1 MTTTPPKDYRAEFKT
16 MPERIVGEREER
28 LALAKRA
35 LHYGQTFLDDVL
47 RGILPHDLVLIG
59 APTGFGKTELA
70 LSIAMGS
77 ARRRVPVHYFALE
90 AEPSELERRTT
101 FAALARAAYAARHPR
116 AHELNYTD
124 WYLGNCEDIAAEF
137 ADDVAGFVRATYGTL
152 HTFYRGEKFDAEDL
166 ARAILFIHRETSLV
180 IVDHLHYVDNEE
192 RDEHRGLGDVM
203 KVVRDVSLLIGKP
216 IILVAHLRKR
226 DPRAKQLVA
235 TVDDFHGSSNLTKI
249 ATQVIAIERAHDIEA
264 PKWYLSPT
272 YVSVLKNRR
281 AGTPGFVGLCN
292 FDVRTKSYEE
302 LYSLGRARGPKWEP
316 VKAAELAPPWAKH
329 HRAWDADEAEPE
341 RQSRIHLAH
350 PDASHPADSKR

>member
-1 MTTTPPKDYRAEFKT
+1 MTKPHDFKAEFKS
-16 MPERIVGEREER
+16 MPERLVGEREER

-35 LHYGQTFLDDVL
+35 LRYGHTFLDDVL

-77 ARRRVPVHYFALE
+77 ARRGVPVHYFALE

-116 AHELNYTD
+116 AHDLNYTD
-124 WYLGNCEDIAAEF
+124 WYLGNCEEIASEF
-137 ADDVAGFVRATYGTL
+137 ADEVAGFVRATYGSL
-152 HTFYRGEKFDAEDL
+152 KTFYRGEKFDAEDL
-166 ARAILFIHRETSLV
+166 ARAILFVHRDTSLV
-180 IVDHLHYVDNEE
+180 VVDHLHYVDNDD

-226 DPRAKQLVA
+226 DPRLRQLIA

-281 AGTPGFVGLCN
+281 AGVPGLVAVCN
-292 FDVRTKSYEE
+292 FDGRTKSYEE
-302 LYSLGRARGPKWEP
+302 IYSLGRARGQKWEP
-316 VKAAELAPPWAKH
+316 LKPAELAPTWAKH
-329 HRAWDADEAEPE
+329 HRAWDAEDAEPA
-341 RQSRIHLAH
+341 RQESIHLAT
-350 PDASHPADSKR
+350 PTDDVPHPATDAE

>member
-1 MTTTPPKDYRAEFKT
+1 MTEPKDYRSEFKS
-16 MPERIVGEREER
+16 MPERLVGERDER

-35 LHYGQTFLDDVL
+35 LRYGNAFLDDFL
-47 RGILPHDLVLIG
+47 RGILPHDLVLVG
-59 APTGFGKTELA
+59 APTGIGKTELA
-70 LSIAMGS
+70 LSIAMTS
-77 ARRRVPVHYFALE
+77 ARRGVPVHYFALE

-124 WYLGNCEDIAAEF
+124 WYLGHCEDIAEEF
-137 ADDVAGFVRATYGTL
+137 AVEVSGFLKATFGTL
-152 HTFYRGEKFDAEDL
+152 RTYYRGERFDANDL
-166 ARAILFIHRETSLV
+166 ANAISSIHRETGLV
-180 IVDHLHYVDNEE
+180 IVDHLHYVDNDE

-226 DPRAKQLVA
+226 DPRARQLVA

-281 AGTPGFVGLCN
+281 AGVPGLVAVCN
-292 FDVRTKSYEE
+292 FDSRTKSYEDA
-302 LYSLGRARGPKWEP
+302 YSLGRVRGSKWEP
-316 VKAAELAPPWAKH
+316 LKHLELAPTWAKH
-329 HRAWDADEAEPE
+329 HRSWDEDDGSPARQEA
-341 RQSRIHLAH
+341 IHLA
-350 PDASHPADSKR
+350 STTK